1 MAHRRLFAILP
12 LVLLVLGCSDA
23 PTLTGSGTWRV
34 INYWAIWCTPCREE
48 IPELNR
54 LALRDDITVLG
65 VNFDAKQGNSLAA
78 DSAALGIQFLTI
90 DDPSAMLGVTRPDK
104 LPTTLIIDPD
114 GNLVVSLVGPQTED
128 GLAMVI
134 ANSGQKNADP
144 RVGE

>member
-1 MAHRRLFAILP
+1 MRYTLSF
-12 LVLLVLGCSDA
+12 LLVWGLSSC
-23 PTLTGSGTWRV
+23 TLDRTDLQPDQWNV

>member
-1 MAHRRLFAILP
+1 
-12 LVLLVLGCSDA
+12 
-23 PTLTGSGTWRV
+23 V